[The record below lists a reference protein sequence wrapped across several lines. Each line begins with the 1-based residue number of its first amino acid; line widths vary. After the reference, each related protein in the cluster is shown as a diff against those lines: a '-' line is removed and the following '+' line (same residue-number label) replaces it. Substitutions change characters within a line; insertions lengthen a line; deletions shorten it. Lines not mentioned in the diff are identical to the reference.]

1 MDYLEYNVGDML
13 NIFKGLDKDTIVK
26 IKLDDGNII
35 DIGQIAYNKK
45 KEDIVYIEEID
56 KQWLEYHKTAKEIVD
71 SMNPIVKYLNRIIE
85 SNIIEDTDWALD
97 CIMIVAI
104 ECDYWLNKLGIEH
117 DLGPGTGADNEIVE
131 KLILLEEWVRSH

>member
-13 NIFKGLDKDTIVK
+13 NIFKGLDKDTVVK
-26 IKLDDGNII
+26 IKLDDGKII

-56 KQWLEYHKTAKEIVD
+56 KQWLEYHQTVKEIID
-71 SMNPIVKYLNRIIE
+71 SMIPIVKYLNRIIE

-97 CIMIVAI
+97 CIMIAAF
-104 ECDYWLNKLGIEH
+104 ECDYWLNELGIEH
-117 DLGPGTGADNEIVE
+117 DLGPGTGADNEIVK